1 MVVSSP
7 SSSSLS
13 MSNGSTKRV
22 GGGLPY
28 TDGCRILHFTNSTR
42 AFEYGL
48 LVQNATT
55 REKAAFAKFG
65 TSQGRSI
72 LSLYPGHYVIKYKV
86 CNWNQPEFTPVTV
99 AIEDTEGQ
107 EVASET
113 VTPTVNIGNKT
124 GNKFTGVQQQAFE
137 FDIAETGDYV
147 VAFYTGGTRNADF
160 VLGQLT
166 IIPSSFV
173 STGINENVNLNDNPN
188 SPKRGAFD
196 LSGRRLSAD
205 QLKRGIYIID
215 GRKTVVR

>member
-86 CNWNQPEFTPVTV
+86 CNWNQPEFTPVTL
-99 AIEDTEGQ
+99 AIEDSEGQ
-107 EVASET
+107 EIASET
-113 VTPTVNIGNKT
+113 ITPTVNIGNNT

-137 FDIAETGDYV
+137 FDITETGDYV
-147 VAFYTGGTRNADF
+147 IAFYTGGTRNADF

-173 STGINENVNLNDNPN
+173 STGIDENVNEN
-188 SPKRGAFD
+188 PKRGAFD

-205 QLKRGIYIID
+205 QLKRSIYIID